1 MSTLGFEQV
10 GDETL
15 RVDADYGEV
24 FAEVKSKLEALGG
37 KIKKDSADEGVLE
50 AAWRYGVNP
59 FGLRVTVQFRTVSD
73 KTIELSFSGGF
84 KDAFDTT
91 GAGRK
96 KATEVMNSVM
106 GREATTAQ
114 QERPPG
120 MPPRIGVDSVLNRGK
135 RKTPAGI
142 LALLL
147 GGAGAH
153 KFYLGNWGIGIV
165 YLASCYFAPG
175 VSAVI
180 GIIEAIRIFT
190 LSDAAFN
197 EKYNYR
203 NLKPFEVMW

>member
-1 MSTLGFEQV
+1 M
-10 GDETL
+10 
-15 RVDADYGEV
+15 
-24 FAEVKSKLEALGG
+24 
-37 KIKKDSADEGVLE
+37 E
-50 AAWRYGVNP
+50 AAWRYGINL
-59 FGLRVTVQFRTVSD
+59 FGLRVTVNFRTVND

-96 KATEVMNSVM
+96 KATEVMNAVM
-106 GREATTAQ
+106 GRELIGQ
-114 QERPPG
+114 QEQSAG

-147 GGAGAH
+147 GGAGVH
-153 KFYLGNWGIGIV
+153 KFYLGNWGIGII
-165 YLASCYFAPG
+165 YLVSCFFIPG

-180 GIIEAIRIFT
+180 GVIEAIRIFT
-190 LSDAAFN
+190 LSDVAFN